1 MADGLGKTKNLTAK
15 VLGVALI
22 VIVSLVG
29 VIYADMRSEFV
40 ELKEDFDSMDDK
52 IDTIKEIVDKRD
64 AIDEYIIR
72 DINDLKERVRIL
84 EAR

>member
-1 MADGLGKTKNLTAK
+1 MANESGKSKNLTTK
-15 VLGVALI
+15 ILGVALI

-40 ELKEDFDSMDDK
+40 ELKDDFDSMDEK
-52 IDTIKEIVDKRD
+52 IDDIKEMVDKRD

-72 DINDLKERVRIL
+72 DINDLKERVRAL

>member
-1 MADGLGKTKNLTAK
+1 MADESGKAKNLTAK
-15 VLGVALI
+15 ILGVALI
-22 VIVSLVG
+22 IIVSLVG

-40 ELKEDFDSMDDK
+40 ELKDDFDSMDEK
-52 IDTIKEIVDKRD
+52 IDAIKEIVDKRD

-72 DINDLKERVRIL
+72 DINDLKERVRKL